1 MMHNSRVLFFISVCV
16 ALSVSYLLLLIAYM
30 CSISAQS
37 VNLIADEYQP
47 SVNAYNLIATL
58 LALLSI
64 ISLIWHFIHP
74 NRAPPTPLILS
85 TVLLSTLATIILTSR
100 YLFAS

>member
-1 MMHNSRVLFFISVCV
+1 MHNSRALFFISVCV
-16 ALSVSYLLLLIAYM
+16 ALALAYLLILIAYM

-47 SVNAYNLIATL
+47 SVNAINFIATL

-64 ISLIWHFIHP
+64 VSLIWHFIHP
-74 NRAPPTPLILS
+74 NRSPPTTLTLS
-85 TVLLSTLATIILTSR
+85 TVLLSTLATIIFISR